1 MALLFGLLLCIAA
14 SAGQQRPAADQVLAT
29 AKAAAAAQH
38 KHIFLVFGASW
49 CPPCHLLD
57 AFLADPEMRP
67 LIDKHFVVAE
77 LSVEE
82 ERGDHPELNSPGGDK
97 LLADLGGKDAGVPFL
112 VFLDERGEAVV
123 NSNRPTTGSAKGEN
137 VGYPVLPEEIDWFMS
152 MLQKTLP
159 SQTAADASTIQNWLR
174 KAAARRTQ

>member
-1 MALLFGLLLCIAA
+1 MALLCGLLLCVVADA
-14 SAGQQRPAADQVLAT
+14 SPQRPSADRVLAI

-49 CPPCHLLD
+49 CPPCRELE
-57 AFLADPEMRP
+57 AFLADRQMRP

-82 ERGDHPELNSPGGDK
+82 ERGKHPELNSPGADK
-97 LLADLGGKDAGVPFL
+97 LLADLGGKDAGVPFI
-112 VFLDERGEAVV
+112 VFLDERGQSVV
-123 NSNRPTTGSAKGEN
+123 NSNRPAKAGAEGGN

-152 MLQKTLP
+152 MLRQTIP
-159 SQTAADASTIQNWLR
+159 SQAAADALTIQDWLR
-174 KAAARRTQ
+174 EAAGRQTQ